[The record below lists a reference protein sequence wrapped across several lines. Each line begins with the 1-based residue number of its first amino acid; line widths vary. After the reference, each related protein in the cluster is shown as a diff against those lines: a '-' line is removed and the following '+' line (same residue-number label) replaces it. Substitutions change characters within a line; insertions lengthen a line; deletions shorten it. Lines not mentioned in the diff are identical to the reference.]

1 MYRNGDAVQEQ
12 ENSTRGEEKLFFFLG
27 GGLRKDAE
35 TKLLKRKL
43 LCYSKNTSIARLN
56 RRESNLAQIV
66 PYKCESAETLAS

>member
-1 MYRNGDAVQEQ
+1 MATPYKNKRILLEAKK
-12 ENSTRGEEKLFFFLG
+12 SFFFLGG